1 MKTLRTIQTL
11 SKVGKI
17 LSTIVYIFC
26 IIGFCS
32 CIAGI
37 LCIAVG
43 EEAFNLNGKSLND
56 ILMDA
61 SEMTLSTLYINMVV
75 GAILCAGEAV
85 LAKFARHYFKR
96 ELRDGTPFTLDGAN
110 EMKRL
115 GILIIC
121 IPLGTRF
128 ISEIVGEIMKTVM
141 ANGVVPDM
149 AENGSIALGAVFIL
163 MALICRYGAE
173 KISEQEQGTVEE

>member
-115 GILIIC
+115 GILII
-121 IPLGTRF
+121 
-128 ISEIVGEIMKTVM
+128 
-141 ANGVVPDM
+141 
-149 AENGSIALGAVFIL
+149 VF
-163 MALICRYGAE
+163 R
-173 KISEQEQGTVEE
+173 

>member
-26 IIGFCS
+26 IIGFCG
-32 CIAGI
+32 CVAGI
-37 LCIAVG
+37 LCIAAG

-56 ILMDA
+56 ILMET
-61 SEMTLSTLYINMVV
+61 SEMNLNTLYISMTV

-85 LAKFARHYFKR
+85 LAKFAQHYFKR

-141 ANGVVPDM
+141 SNGVVPDM

-173 KISEQEQGTVEE
+173 KISGQEQGTVEE